1 MPNKKSTLSS
11 NLIMTKGAAAP
22 KNETAT
28 TTNDKLVSL
37 SSEGQPLNF
46 KVSSE
51 FRREFRMVA
60 ADQDMKLIDLLY
72 ASFDAYKE
80 LKAEKNK

>member
-1 MPNKKSTLSS
+1 
-11 NLIMTKGAAAP
+11 MTKGDAP
-22 KNETAT
+22 KKEVGSIS
-28 TTNDKLVSL
+28 KPVSKPI
-37 SSEGQPLNF
+37 EGQPLNF

-72 ASFDAYKE
+72 TCFDAYKR
-80 LKAEKNK
+80 EKGL

>member
-1 MPNKKSTLSS
+1 
-11 NLIMTKGAAAP
+11 MTKGETPKKEAAAISKP
-22 KNETAT
+22 
-28 TTNDKLVSL
+28 VSA

-46 KVSSE
+46 KVSAE

-72 ASFDAYKE
+72 TCFDAYKR
-80 LKAEKNK
+80 EKGI